1 VLAHQTQRNLFNARG
16 YFREHLQAGDY
27 YSAGQRITGQWFG
40 AGAQRLGLSGNA
52 QEEEFLR
59 LCDNQHPQSGEKLTV
74 RLMKANR
81 RIFEDFVFS
90 PPKSV
95 SIVALV
101 LRDERVVTA
110 QQAAVTEAVNEL
122 EQLAGCRVR
131 KGKSADTDRHTGN
144 VAGAR
149 FDHQT
154 SRLLDPQLHTH
165 CIVFNATWDETEGR
179 WKALQNYEILR
190 ERHYLTEVYRNR
202 LAAELYR
209 LGYDLNHTRSG
220 FEIRGVSPELCE
232 RFSKRREQIASISDG
247 IAARKKGA
255 NIHEIRERI
264 AHRIRDRKVNEID
277 PGALASHWG
286 GQISAGE
293 KRALAAVKPTS
304 GESGPAPRAASEA
317 LAWSIG
323 HVFERKSV
331 VRERELFT
339 EALIH
344 RRGEIDLSELRRISE
359 TQGLLRLS
367 QGEVSTK
374 TVLEKE
380 WEIICWAR
388 DGKGS
393 SAPLNPDYKIPENS
407 SLSE

>member
-1 VLAHQTQRNLFNARG
+1 
-16 YFREHLQAGDY
+16 
-27 YSAGQRITGQWFG
+27 
-40 AGAQRLGLSGNA
+40 
-52 QEEEFLR
+52 
-59 LCDNQHPQSGEKLTV
+59 
-74 RLMKANR
+74 
-81 RIFEDFVFS
+81 
-90 PPKSV
+90 
-95 SIVALV
+95 
-101 LRDERVVTA
+101 
-110 QQAAVTEAVNEL
+110 
-122 EQLAGCRVR
+122 
-131 KGKSADTDRHTGN
+131 
-144 VAGAR
+144 
-149 FDHQT
+149 
-154 SRLLDPQLHTH
+154 LHTH